1 MEISDYIAIIA
12 ILVSIATAIKQWHHD
27 IHMNRMNLEADYFK
41 ELYSEHLLHELPK
54 VRKYL
59 YFRDGKLSDVDPL
72 VNELNRIRQDS
83 LYFYYMDNAF
93 YLKLKKSLSDLE
105 DYLCTCSEQEIDNYT
120 NQTVV
125 MDEIQNK
132 LTKSYRRNIMVSKYV
147 GDGPGCLFSF
157 TQKRN
162 D

>member
-72 VNELNRIRQDS
+72 
-83 LYFYYMDNAF
+83 DNAF

-132 LTKSYRRNIMVSKYV
+132 LTNIYKILSKKYH
-147 GDGPGCLFSF
+147 G
-157 TQKRN
+157 K
-162 D
+162 

>member
-59 YFRDGKLSDVDPL
+59 YCRDGKLSDVDPL

-105 DYLCTCSEQEIDNYT
+105 DYLYTCSEQEIDDYT

-132 LTKSYRRNIMVSKYV
+132 LTNIYKILSKKYH
-147 GDGPGCLFSF
+147 G
-157 TQKRN
+157 K
-162 D
+162 